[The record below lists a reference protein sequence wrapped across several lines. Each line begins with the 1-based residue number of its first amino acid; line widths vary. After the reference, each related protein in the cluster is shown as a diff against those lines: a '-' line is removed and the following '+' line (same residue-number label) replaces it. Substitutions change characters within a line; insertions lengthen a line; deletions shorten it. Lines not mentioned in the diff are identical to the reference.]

1 MTKAKTKKNLQVVI
15 EIKEKDKD
23 NTTVEI
29 GYKNTEEA
37 TDIEKMTGANI
48 YNVVCEAIKNM
59 NQFLKRR
66 NIMETKNE
74 LTLFNG

>member
-59 NQFLKRR
+59 N
-66 NIMETKNE
+66 
-74 LTLFNG
+74 